1 MNFIIETNKEIS
13 FNKIYLNSEENS
25 LKSHLIKQK
34 FNEDEIKLTVDCIK
48 LSFILKNVTFI

>member
-25 LKSHLIKQK
+25 LKSHLIK
-34 FNEDEIKLTVDCIK
+34 
-48 LSFILKNVTFI
+48 